1 MEILEKIAEKVN
13 GKVWI
18 KNGKQRIYFK
28 TDKSASAY
36 LDYEVMPKSDNG
48 AEALNNSS
56 LKVFSDCQSQ
66 SVDWN
71 VNRAKQIKFEI
82 IRKLNALLE
91 LNLDLPKKW
100 QEVIL

>member
-36 LDYEVMPKSDNG
+36 LDYKVMPKSNNG
-48 AEALNNSS
+48 AEALENSS

-66 SVDWN
+66 SFAWN
-71 VNRAKQIKFEI
+71 VNRAKHIKFEI
-82 IRKLNALLE
+82 MTKLNALLE

>member
-1 MEILEKIAEKVN
+1 MEILKKIAEKVN

-36 LDYEVMPKSDNG
+36 LDYEVMPKSNNG
-48 AEALNNSS
+48 AEALENSS

-66 SVDWN
+66 SVAWN

-82 IRKLNALLE
+82 MRKLNALLE

>member
-36 LDYEVMPKSDNG
+36 LDYKVMPKSNNG
-48 AEALNNSS
+48 AEALENSS

-66 SVDWN
+66 SVAWN

-82 IRKLNALLE
+82 MRELNALLE

>member
-13 GKVWI
+13 GKVWV
-18 KNGKQRIYFK
+18 NHGKQRIYFK

-56 LKVFSDCQSQ
+56 LKIFSNCQSQ
-66 SVDWN
+66 SVAWN
-71 VNRAKQIKFEI
+71 VNRAS
-82 IRKLNALLE
+82 RLNLKLLE
-91 LNLDLPKKW
+91 N
-100 QEVIL
+100 

>member
-13 GKVWI
+13 GKVWV

-28 TDKSASAY
+28 TDRSASAY
-36 LDYEVMPKSDNG
+36 LDYEVMPKTDNG
-48 AEALNNSS
+48 VEALDNST
-56 LKVFSDCQSQ
+56 LKVFSNCQSQ
-66 SVDWN
+66 GGAWN

-82 IRKLNALLE
+82 MRNLNALFGLK
-91 LNLDLPKKW
+91 LDLPKKW